1 MGFWGAA
8 LQFAK
13 ENPLKSASVHMSLV
27 KDVETEEQQKLLEL
41 VAAQHEETWNSYMEK
56 LGHEV
61 HWAKPYKCKG
71 IDPSLFLQ
79 GQVPMKSIETMEKM
93 KNSSTAGS
101 YYVMAQKRE

>member
-1 MGFWGAA
+1 
-8 LQFAK
+8 
-13 ENPLKSASVHMSLV
+13 MSLV

-41 VAAQHEETWNSYMEK
+41 GAAQHEETWNGYM
-56 LGHEV
+56 GHEV

-93 KNSSTAGS
+93 KNSSTAGL
-101 YYVMAQKRE
+101 YYVMAHRRKHVKRPFK